1 MTPRFDSKILVNN
14 TCTCYKRNNSLAYRE
29 NENKTNA
36 SESIVLV
43 IAITLA
49 LIVWSAMSAQGIHLR
64 GCRSKANAA
73 HMFGWNFLNAIFGGL
88 IGMPLF
94 FKPDLF

>member
-1 MTPRFDSKILVNN
+1 MEET
-14 TCTCYKRNNSLAYRE
+14 KRGKSDGKAHTQ
-29 NENKTNA
+29 NKTNA
-36 SESIVLV
+36 SESILLV
-43 IAITLA
+43 IVITLA